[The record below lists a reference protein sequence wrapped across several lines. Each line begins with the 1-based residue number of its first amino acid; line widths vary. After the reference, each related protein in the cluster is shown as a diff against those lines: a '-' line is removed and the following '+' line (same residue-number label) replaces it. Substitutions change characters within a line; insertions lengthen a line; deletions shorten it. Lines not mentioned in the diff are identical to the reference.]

1 MDDTMRVEYPSM
13 LANLQPL
20 QAVQVLSDRVKRISK
35 LNVEIADW
43 LQERRRVEEQYVQ
56 GLRKLTQFRVP
67 NAQSELG
74 TFQIQWDKIVQSSE
88 GIAMS
93 HHLFA
98 TKIEKDVETPLR
110 TFHTKK
116 EMQNIQTIQGN
127 LHNMAKELDDAQKKS
142 EALNKKAGK
151 TSAAKMDQAAS
162 RLESATNQ
170 WESQAPFVFE
180 TLQALDETRL
190 NQIRDV
196 LTQYGTYEGEQV
208 QQKQAEAESVLNSL
222 LDYHTGNEIQAFMA
236 KTTAGKAKV
245 PTRTPL
251 STTRTSSSIGGANTS
266 LAPPSINAPPP
277 APSPV
282 AIDDARS
289 SHSGHREEK
298 GGENKLRS
306 RIGTMLGRRRQS
318 IHGGFGQLSPSKGPF
333 GRGTKSSHG
342 VSPRASSSNLAE
354 SNNKLPSLVERPNS
368 PDEGLRL
375 SETQEKSSHEGP
387 NGFGGDGAMDTSST
401 DPTST
406 HVNGTGTK
414 LSSDIADVP
423 PPPGPP
429 PSQKDPEK
437 DAEGF
442 SVPAASDDP
451 ISAAQR
457 EAAGTISEEG
467 EPAFKLNIQKEP
479 VADEDPEERQA
490 ALSNFTNSLSAL
502 GMPTR
507 RAGTVRGRR
516 DVRNTIYV
524 PAPVS
529 ESSPLPAL
537 NFPSSSSKP
546 NAVAA
551 LTSEA
556 SVAGT
561 SDTQSIRS
569 SNSLN
574 SIVHFK
580 HPDMHEPGLNS
591 SIMETI
597 SATFEGGQM
606 SSVKVNGEI
615 AFSFNPTDPSG
626 SQTHQAIRVNN
637 FSALEVI
644 GPNRIFVANHTPDQ
658 PDQFTLD
665 LSHLRPN
672 QATVG
677 FSYRLHV
684 EPASPP
690 TDHVPILLNPLW
702 KPQGDKLGLLL
713 QYKLNPAFK
722 LSNTITLHNVVF
734 LATYEGKASGAQ
746 TKPSGTHLKEKHLV
760 YWRLGDIT
768 LDASQDWHKIVCRII
783 GEAGVEPKPGT
794 VEARWEFSPAG
805 QLSDGITIS
814 RLEESKGKEVEL
826 SDDDPFADAGASD
839 NGEGRW
845 VDVPAVRRFSNEMA
859 YTCFYTLA
867 WLFSALVR
875 CHIVI
880 SYPGWRGNNLIVNG
894 SVEDTNGLGTG
905 ISSTGEVYPYGMQW
919 IYPCGG
925 MPITSNRTQWPVSG
939 GAVAFQ
945 PGWFTGHEHA
955 LIYINVGFGAIPT
968 NYSVPLL
975 PPFEIIGPSNNPYPG
990 TVCQP
995 FIPIPSGYDVKPGD
1009 LATIQV
1015 IEAAVHG
1022 AGMYSCVDITFV
1034 EGLDAAHEMNE
1045 TNCFNS
1051 TDISFAADGPP
1062 RTSTNATNT
1071 TGVTY
1076 STVAPTQTVTA
1087 IVTAACGVVFG
1098 PSELG
1103 VITMVLIPLLY
1114 LLG

>member
-20 QAVQVLSDRVKRISK
+20 QAVQVLNDRVKRISK

-222 LDYHTGNEIQAFMA
+222 LDYHTGNEIQAFVA

-266 LAPPSINAPPP
+266 LAPPPSINATPP

-354 SNNKLPSLVERPNS
+354 SNNKLPSLAERPNS

-375 SETQEKSSHEGP
+375 SETQEKSSHEGL
-387 NGFGGDGAMDTSST
+387 NGFGGDGAIDTSST

-429 PSQKDPEK
+429 PQKDPEK

-537 NFPSSSSKP
+537 NFPSSFSKP

-644 GPNRIFVANHTPDQ
+644 GPNRMFVANHTPDQ

-684 EPASPP
+684 EPTSPP
-690 TDHVPILLNPLW
+690 TDHVPILLNPAW

-722 LSNTITLHNVVF
+722 LSSTITLHNVVF
-734 LATYEGKASGAQ
+734 LTTYEGKASGVQ
-746 TKPSGTHLKEKHLV
+746 TKPSGTHLKDKHLV

-845 VDVPAVRRFSNEMA
+845 VDVPAVRRFVSGKYEA
-859 YTCFYTLA
+859 HSSGVCFYPF
-867 WLFSALVR
+867 LFSAFDSSEHRRLKICTNVIIVPMVPPYWCGPVVPGCTCMYFSKFLPIGNVLIGCNTRTTLV
-875 CHIVI
+875 
-880 SYPGWRGNNLIVNG
+880 PTNLYHTRRQHSAFHGSATILRIQSTAESQ
-894 SVEDTNGLGTG
+894 SVE
-905 ISSTGEVYPYGMQW
+905 
-919 IYPCGG
+919 
-925 MPITSNRTQWPVSG
+925 R
-939 GAVAFQ
+939 
-945 PGWFTGHEHA
+945 
-955 LIYINVGFGAIPT
+955 
-968 NYSVPLL
+968 
-975 PPFEIIGPSNNPYPG
+975 
-990 TVCQP
+990 
-995 FIPIPSGYDVKPGD
+995 
-1009 LATIQV
+1009 
-1015 IEAAVHG
+1015 
-1022 AGMYSCVDITFV
+1022 
-1034 EGLDAAHEMNE
+1034 
-1045 TNCFNS
+1045 
-1051 TDISFAADGPP
+1051 DG
-1062 RTSTNATNT
+1062 
-1071 TGVTY
+1071 
-1076 STVAPTQTVTA
+1076 
-1087 IVTAACGVVFG
+1087 
-1098 PSELG
+1098 
-1103 VITMVLIPLLY
+1103 LY
-1114 LLG
+1114 LLLHIGMAFLGPCALPYSHFLSRMEGQ